1 MATLVESAKS
11 APDKRFS
18 VYLEVDRRILA
29 GWIANAEGDP
39 ERAIEL
45 MNSAG
50 ELEATVEKHPVTP
63 GSLLPPYESLGD
75 LLLSIDRPVEA
86 LAAYER
92 SDQTWPQRYN
102 TLAGAS
108 RAASEAGDTESAHQ
122 WANRLKETAPE
133 TTRKPGM

>member
-29 GWIANAEGDP
+29 GWIANAESDP

-45 MNSAG
+45 MDSAG

-86 LAAYER
+86 LAAY
-92 SDQTWPQRYN
+92 Q
-102 TLAGAS
+102 
-108 RAASEAGDTESAHQ
+108 GDSTGNHA
-122 WANRLKETAPE
+122 
-133 TTRKPGM
+133 